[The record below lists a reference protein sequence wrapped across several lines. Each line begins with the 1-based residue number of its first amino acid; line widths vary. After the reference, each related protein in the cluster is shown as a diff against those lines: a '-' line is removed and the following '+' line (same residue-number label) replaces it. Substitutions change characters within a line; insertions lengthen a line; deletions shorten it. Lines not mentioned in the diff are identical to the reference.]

1 MGFLDNTSIS
11 VDAIL
16 TKVGRRRLS
25 QGTFNI
31 TRFALSDEEIDYK
44 LYDVTHPNGSD
55 SYGAV
60 IENMNLIEAS
70 AVRNSF
76 MSYLVADSLTGAK
89 INIGTT
95 SWTNVDKSTEIP
107 INPSTEGAPAEEYTF
122 TIQNTNIVRF
132 QAAPSLK
139 STSGPGPVIVI
150 AQSFSSPTPNATTT
164 VTVTGNDSGIVKTI
178 TISVNADPVSPN
190 DAEGSE
196 KDELEP

>member
-95 SWTNVDKSTEIP
+95 SWTNVDKSTKIP

-132 QAAPSLK
+132 RTTPSLK
-139 STSGPGPVIVI
+139 SRSGLSAIVI
-150 AQSFSSPTPNATTT
+150 AQSFSSPTPSATTN

-196 KDELEP
+196 RDGEPE

>member
-25 QGTFNI
+25 QGAFNI

-70 AVRNSF
+70 AVRSSF
-76 MSYLVADSLTGAK
+76 MSYLVNDSLTGAK
-89 INIGTT
+89 ILIGTT
-95 SWTNVDKSTEIP
+95 SWSNVDHSTSIP
-107 INPSTEGAPAEEYTF
+107 IDPKTVGAPPEEYTF
-122 TIQNTNIVRF
+122 TIHNTNIVKF
-132 QAAPSLK
+132 DTVPHLK
-139 STSGPGPVIVI
+139 SRVGPGPVAVI
-150 AQSFSSPTPNATTT
+150 AQSFSAPSPSATTN
-164 VTVTGNDSGIVKTI
+164 VTVTGNTSGIVKIVTI
-178 TISVNADPVSPN
+178 TVNTDPTSTN
-190 DAEGSE
+190 DAEGAVI
-196 KDELEP
+196 DELE

>member
-95 SWTNVDKSTEIP
+95 SWTNVDKSTKIP
-107 INPSTEGAPAEEYTF
+107 ITPSTEGAPTEEYTF

-139 STSGPGPVIVI
+139 SRSGVSVIVI
-150 AQSFSSPTPNATTT
+150 AQSFSSPTPKATTT
-164 VTVTGNDSGIVKTI
+164 VTVTGNNSGIVKTI
-178 TISVNADPVSPN
+178 TISVNADPISTN
-190 DAEGSE
+190 DAEGAE
-196 KDELEP
+196 TDDVPE

>member
-95 SWTNVDKSTEIP
+95 SWTNVDKSTKIP
-107 INPSTEGAPAEEYTF
+107 ITPSTEGAPTEEYTF
-122 TIQNTNIVRF
+122 TIQNTNIVKF
-132 QAAPSLK
+132 QAAPGLK
-139 STSGPGPVIVI
+139 SRSGVSAIVI

-196 KDELEP
+196 SDDVPE

>member
-16 TKVGRRRLS
+16 TKVGRKRLS

-31 TRFALSDEEIDYK
+31 SRFALSDEEIDYK

-55 SYGAV
+55 SYGVV

-70 AVRNSF
+70 TVRSSF

-122 TIQNTNIVRF
+122 TIQNTNVVRF
-132 QAAPSLK
+132 QMTPSLK
-139 STSGPGPVIVI
+139 SKSAAAAILV
-150 AQSFSSPTPNATTT
+150 AQSFSSPTPKASTT
-164 VTVTGNDSGIVKTI
+164 VTVTGNNSGIVKVI
-178 TISVNADPVSPN
+178 TISVNADPTSPD

-196 KDELEP
+196 LDELE

>member
-89 INIGTT
+89 INIGIT
-95 SWTNVDKSTEIP
+95 SYTNIDKSTKIS
-107 INPSTEGAPAEEYTF
+107 ITPSTEGAPTEEYTF

-132 QAAPSLK
+132 QAAPGLK
-139 STSGPGPVIVI
+139 SRSGVSVILI
-150 AQSFSSPTPNATTT
+150 AQSFSSPTPSATTN

-178 TISVNADPVSPN
+178 TISVNTDPVSPN
-190 DAEGSE
+190 DAEGAE
-196 KDELEP
+196 TDDVPE

>member
-95 SWTNVDKSTEIP
+95 SWTNVDKSTKIP
-107 INPSTEGAPAEEYTF
+107 ITPSTEGAPAEEYTF

-139 STSGPGPVIVI
+139 SRSAPSAIVI

>member
-95 SWTNVDKSTEIP
+95 SWTNVDKSTKIP

-139 STSGPGPVIVI
+139 SRSGLSAIVI
-150 AQSFSSPTPNATTT
+150 AQSFSSPTPSATTN

-196 KDELEP
+196 RDDEPE

>member
-95 SWTNVDKSTEIP
+95 SWTNVDKSTKIP

-132 QAAPSLK
+132 RTTPSLK
-139 STSGPGPVIVI
+139 SRSGLSAIVI
-150 AQSFSSPTPNATTT
+150 AQSFSSPTPSATTN

-190 DAEGSE
+190 DAEGAE
-196 KDELEP
+196 IEPE

>member
-16 TKVGRRRLS
+16 TKVGRKRLS

-31 TRFALSDEEIDYK
+31 SRFALSDEEIDYK

-55 SYGAV
+55 SYGVV

-70 AVRNSF
+70 AVRSSF

-122 TIQNTNIVRF
+122 TIQNTNVVRF
-132 QAAPSLK
+132 QMTPSLK
-139 STSGPGPVIVI
+139 SKSAAAAILV
-150 AQSFSSPTPNATTT
+150 AQSFCSPTPKSSTT
-164 VTVTGNDSGIVKTI
+164 VTVTGNNSVIVKVI
-178 TISVNADPVSPN
+178 TISVNADPTSPD

-196 KDELEP
+196 LDELE

>member
-95 SWTNVDKSTEIP
+95 SWTNVDKSTKIP

-139 STSGPGPVIVI
+139 SRSGLFAIVI
-150 AQSFSSPTPNATTT
+150 AQSFSSPTPSATTN

-190 DAEGSE
+190 DAEGAE
-196 KDELEP
+196 TDDVPE

>member
-16 TKVGRRRLS
+16 TKVGRKRLS

-31 TRFALSDEEIDYK
+31 SRFALSDEEIDYK

-55 SYGAV
+55 SYGVV

-70 AVRNSF
+70 AVRSSF

-95 SWTNVDKSTEIP
+95 SWTNVDKSTVIP

-122 TIQNTNIVRF
+122 TIQNTNVVRF

-139 STSGPGPVIVI
+139 SKSAPTAIVV
-150 AQSFSSPTPNATTT
+150 AQSFSSPTPKASTT
-164 VTVTGNDSGIVKTI
+164 VTVTGNNSGIVKVI
-178 TISVNADPVSPN
+178 TISVNADPTSPD

-196 KDELEP
+196 LDELE

>member
-95 SWTNVDKSTEIP
+95 SWTNVDKSTKIP

-132 QAAPSLK
+132 RTTPSLK
-139 STSGPGPVIVI
+139 SRSGLSAIVI
-150 AQSFSSPTPNATTT
+150 AQSFSSPTPSATTN

-196 KDELEP
+196 SDDVPE

>member
-16 TKVGRRRLS
+16 TKVGRKRLS

-31 TRFALSDEEIDYK
+31 SRFALSDEEIDYK

-55 SYGAV
+55 SYGVV

-70 AVRNSF
+70 AVRSSF

-95 SWTNVDKSTEIP
+95 SWSNVDKSTEIP

-139 STSGPGPVIVI
+139 SKSGPSAIVV
-150 AQSFSSPTPNATTT
+150 AQAFSSPTPKASTT
-164 VTVTGNDSGIVKTI
+164 VTVTGNNSGIVKVI
-178 TISVNADPVSPN
+178 TISVNADPTSPD

-196 KDELEP
+196 LDDVE

>member
-16 TKVGRRRLS
+16 TKVGRKRLS

-31 TRFALSDEEIDYK
+31 SRFALSDEEIDYK

-55 SYGAV
+55 SYGVV

-70 AVRNSF
+70 AVRSSF

-122 TIQNTNIVRF
+122 TIQNTNVVRF
-132 QAAPSLK
+132 QMTPSLK
-139 STSGPGPVIVI
+139 SKSAAAAILV
-150 AQSFSSPTPNATTT
+150 AQSFSSPTPKASTT
-164 VTVTGNDSGIVKTI
+164 VTVTGNNSGIVKVI
-178 TISVNADPVSPN
+178 TISVNADPTSPD

-196 KDELEP
+196 LDELE

>member
-76 MSYLVADSLTGAK
+76 MSYLVTDSLTGAK

-95 SWTNVDKSTEIP
+95 LWTNVDKSTKIP
-107 INPSTEGAPAEEYTF
+107 INPSTEGAHAEEYTF
-122 TIQNTNIVRF
+122 TNQNTNIVRF
-132 QAAPSLK
+132 RTTPSLK
-139 STSGPGPVIVI
+139 SRSGLSAIVI
-150 AQSFSSPTPNATTT
+150 AQSFSSPTPSATTN

-190 DAEGSE
+190 DAEGAE
-196 KDELEP
+196 TDDVPE

>member
-95 SWTNVDKSTEIP
+95 SYTNIDKSTKIS
-107 INPSTEGAPAEEYTF
+107 ITPSTEGAPAEEYTF

-132 QAAPSLK
+132 RTTPSLK
-139 STSGPGPVIVI
+139 SRSGLSAIVI
-150 AQSFSSPTPNATTT
+150 AQSFSSPTPSATTN

-196 KDELEP
+196 RDDVPE

>member
-1 MGFLDNTSIS
+1 MGFLDNTTIS

-25 QGTFNI
+25 QGTLNI

-55 SYGAV
+55 SYGVV

-70 AVRNSF
+70 AVRSSF

-89 INIGTT
+89 INIGST

-107 INPSTEGAPAEEYTF
+107 FNPSTEIGFSLPVDSHVQLAAYD
-122 TIQNTNIVRF
+122 VR
-132 QAAPSLK
+132 
-139 STSGPGPVIVI
+139 G
-150 AQSFSSPTPNATTT
+150 
-164 VTVTGNDSGIVKTI
+164 
-178 TISVNADPVSPN
+178 
-190 DAEGSE
+190 
-196 KDELEP
+196 

>member
-76 MSYLVADSLTGAK
+76 MSYLVNDSLTGAK

-95 SWTNVDKSTEIP
+95 SWTNVDKSTKIP

-139 STSGPGPVIVI
+139 SRSGPSAIVI

-190 DAEGSE
+190 DAEGAE
-196 KDELEP
+196 TDDVPE

>member
-95 SWTNVDKSTEIP
+95 LWTNVDKSTGIP
-107 INPSTEGAPAEEYTF
+107 LDPKTVGAPQEEYTF
-122 TIQNTNIVRF
+122 SIHNLNIVKF

-139 STSGPGPVIVI
+139 SRSGPSAIVI
-150 AQSFSSPTPNATTT
+150 AQSFSSPTPSATTN
-164 VTVTGNDSGIVKTI
+164 VTVTGNTSGIVKIITI
-178 TISVNADPVSPN
+178 TVNADPTSTN
-190 DAEGSE
+190 DAEGAVI
-196 KDELEP
+196 DELE

>member
-95 SWTNVDKSTEIP
+95 SWTNVDKSTKIP

-132 QAAPSLK
+132 RTTPSLK
-139 STSGPGPVIVI
+139 SRSGLSAIVI
-150 AQSFSSPTPNATTT
+150 AQSFSSPTPSATTN

-190 DAEGSE
+190 DAEGAE
-196 KDELEP
+196 TDDVPE

>member
-1 MGFLDNTSIS
+1 MGFLDNTTIS

-25 QGTFNI
+25 QGAFNI

-55 SYGAV
+55 SYGVV

-70 AVRNSF
+70 AVRSSF

-122 TIQNTNIVRF
+122 TIQNTNVVRF
-132 QAAPSLK
+132 QMTPSLK
-139 STSGPGPVIVI
+139 SKSAAAAILV
-150 AQSFSSPTPNATTT
+150 AQSFSSPTPKASTT
-164 VTVTGNDSGIVKTI
+164 VTVTGNNSGIVKVI
-178 TISVNADPVSPN
+178 TISVNADPTSPD

-196 KDELEP
+196 LDELE

>member
-25 QGTFNI
+25 QGAFNI

-55 SYGAV
+55 SYGVV

-70 AVRNSF
+70 AVRSSF

-95 SWTNVDKSTEIP
+95 SWSNVDKSTEIP

-122 TIQNTNIVRF
+122 TIQNTNIVKF

-139 STSGPGPVIVI
+139 SKSGPSAIVV
-150 AQSFSSPTPNATTT
+150 AQAFSSPTPKATTT
-164 VTVTGNDSGIVKTI
+164 VSVTGNNSGIVKII
-178 TISVNADPVSPN
+178 TISVNADPTSPN
-190 DAEGSE
+190 DSSGAEL
-196 KDELEP
+196 DEME

>member
-1 MGFLDNTSIS
+1 MGFLDNTSITI
-11 VDAIL
+11 DAIL

-139 STSGPGPVIVI
+139 SRSGVSVIVI
-150 AQSFSSPTPNATTT
+150 AQSFSSPTPKATTT

-196 KDELEP
+196 RDDEPE